1 MDVLNN
7 RIRSEGMD
15 LQSSGALLRI
25 LNLVALA
32 DGECSTEEAHLLE
45 SLAKQHKLQSA
56 MLSWQDGL
64 SDPTDV
70 AELAR
75 HIAAEHHFL
84 TIKTATMVA
93 SISRSRQEDTFVNPA
108 EDQLLTKLA
117 KALSLSPER
126 IAEAQRDAEE
136 QICAHPSLWQVLYAC
151 FGGQFG
157 SQFERQILT

>member
-1 MDVLNN
+1 
-7 RIRSEGMD
+7 MD

-32 DGECSTEEAHLLE
+32 DGVCSTEEAHLLE

-64 SDPTDV
+64 CDSTDV

-93 SISRSRQEDTFVNPA
+93 SISRSR
-108 EDQLLTKLA
+108 
-117 KALSLSPER
+117 
-126 IAEAQRDAEE
+126 
-136 QICAHPSLWQVLYAC
+136 
-151 FGGQFG
+151 
-157 SQFERQILT
+157 